1 MSRMAGIIV
10 VAAAAVVAAV
20 VVVAAAV
27 VVVAAAWVMNKGFV
41 CLVCKIILVDAI
53 SLINGCYAKT
63 RVSLPPRLVRRRRR
77 RRR

>member
-1 MSRMAGIIV
+1 MAGIIV
-10 VAAAAVVAAV
+10 VAAAAVVAVVAV

-27 VVVAAAWVMNKGFV
+27 VAVAAAWVMNKGFV

-77 RRR
+77 R